1 MTPNRIAHI
10 FINGNKITK
19 PYVIMAY
26 CDFDTGMAYDSL
38 ALQRAERR
46 LRATRIFL
54 NVNLLS
60 LRENDGYDIYIL
72 VTEYPLYLTFPPVLG
87 LNRYFW
93 LHHDE
98 GSWYCPQAG
107 MELINLGG
115 REEDLGVA
123 AQVGVWQ
130 NYAAFWTKPLF
141 PSKYYIGISTAYS
154 LTPDGWYHWDLHE
167 VTGGLTIGRRFFES
181 SKGYCSIQP
190 DYRWVTDSLG
200 GDSVQQHQVYA
211 ALGWISDL
219 RSSGFDPSSGTWFQ
233 LETRSNYPYHD
244 SDVPPYVQFTSDIKW
259 YIPFLFRD
267 AKFAFHLY
275 TLVRTSDATYFDRV
289 LIGGINSV
297 RGYTTEDIG
306 LKMSANDACTFS
318 CEYRFPLYRFPPI
331 SELMPENYAKMLGRF
346 SEWAPRLDGALIGDW
361 GRVATTSQALIG
373 RPDSAANQ
381 TGSGIGFG
389 LRLTEPTLK
398 LTVCSDF
405 IWSESLLPGGAYQP
419 RLLWYL
425 YSGINF

>member
-1 MTPNRIAHI
+1 
-10 FINGNKITK
+10 
-19 PYVIMAY
+19 MAY

-38 ALQRAERR
+38 AIRRAERL
-46 LRATRIFL
+46 LRATRLFL

-60 LRENDGYDIYIL
+60 LRESDGYDIYIV

-93 LHHDE
+93 LHGDE

-107 MELINLGG
+107 MELTNFGG
-115 REEDLGVA
+115 REEDLGVT

-130 NYAAFWTKPLF
+130 DYSAYWTKPLF
-141 PSKYYIGISTAYS
+141 PSKYYIGIGAAYWLS
-154 LTPDGWYHWDLHE
+154 PDPTYNWDLHE
-167 VTGGLTIGRRFFES
+167 ATGGLTVGRRFFES
-181 SKGYCSIQP
+181 SKGYCSLSP
-190 DYRWVTDSLG
+190 DYRTVTDSAG
-200 GDSVQQHQVYA
+200 EDSVRQHQVYA

-219 RSSGFDPSSGTWFQ
+219 RSSAFDPSSGIWFQ
-233 LETRSNYPYHD
+233 LEARSNYLYRD
-244 SDVPPYVQFTSDIKW
+244 AGVPPYVQFTSDIKW

-275 TLVRTSDATYFDRV
+275 TLVRTSDASYFDRV

-297 RGYTTEDIG
+297 RGYTTEYIG
-306 LKMSANDACTFS
+306 LDMSANDACTFS
-318 CEYRFPLYRFPPI
+318 CEYRFPLYHFPPI
-331 SELMPENYAKMLGRF
+331 SDLMPENYAKMLGRF

-361 GRVATTSQALIG
+361 GRVSTTPEALIG
-373 RPDSAANQ
+373 PGSTANQ

-398 LTVCSDF
+398 LTACSDF
-405 IWSESLLPGGAYQP
+405 IWSESLSPGTVNYGS